1 MKLLAINGS
10 PRKKL
15 SNTDRMLKP
24 FIEGAEEAGANVD
37 LVYLQG
43 MKIKPCLGCFNCWLK
58 TPGECVQKDDMEG
71 MLDLLRQAD
80 VTVLATPLYVCG
92 MTAQMKIMLDRFI
105 PLALPFIE
113 VINGQCSHPFREG
126 TKNSAMVLL
135 SNCGFHE
142 MHHFDELVAHIQ
154 AFVRLGCRQYLGSLL
169 RPHGPMMEI
178 FDVLDPDKMKPV
190 YEACREAGRFAGRNE
205 VIPDEV
211 LQRVSQELLPRDD
224 FIQMANA
231 YFKQE
236 IEKNTGAG

>member
-24 FIEGAEEAGANVD
+24 FMEGAKEAGADVD
-37 LVYLQG
+37 QIYLQG
-43 MKIKPCLGCFNCWLK
+43 MNIKPCIGCFNCWLK
-58 TPGECVQKDDMEG
+58 TPGKCLQEDDMKG
-71 MLDLLRQAD
+71 LLDLLREAD
-80 VTVLATPLYVCG
+80 VIVFATPLYVCG
-92 MTAQMKIMLDRFI
+92 MTAQMKTMLDRFI

-113 VINGQCSHPFREG
+113 VRDGQCTHPFREG
-126 TKNSAMVLL
+126 TRNSSMVLL

-142 MHHFDELVAHIQ
+142 MHHFDELVAHVQ
-154 AFVRLGCRQYLGSLL
+154 AFARLGCRQYLGSIL

-178 FDVLDPDKMKPV
+178 FDALDPDKMKPV

-205 VIPDEV
+205 LIPPQV
-211 LQRVSQELLPRDD
+211 LNRVSRELLPLDD

-231 YFKQE
+231 YFRQE

>member
-15 SNTDRMLKP
+15 SNTDRMLLP
-24 FIEGAEEAGANVD
+24 FIEGAKESGADID

-43 MKIKPCLGCFNCWLK
+43 MKIKPCIGCFNCWLK
-58 TPGECVQKDDMEG
+58 TPGECVQKDDMRG
-71 MLDLLRQAD
+71 LLDLLREAD
-80 VTVLATPLYVCG
+80 VVVLATPLYVCG
-92 MTAQMKIMLDRFI
+92 MTAQMKTMMDRII

-113 VINGQCSHPFREG
+113 VKDGQCTHPFREG
-126 TKNSAMVLL
+126 TKNSSMVLI

-142 MHHFDELVAHIQ
+142 KHHFNELVDHVQ

-178 FDVLDPDKMKPV
+178 FDALEPDRTKPV

-205 VIPDEV
+205 AIPDAV
-211 LQRVSQELLPRDD
+211 LNRVSQELLPLDD
-224 FIQMANA
+224 FLQLANA

-236 IEKNTGAG
+236 IENNTGAG